1 MEQLIAFI
9 SEILSTVGGWKG
21 MPVQFILSGVLAL
34 VVSSLKVDFIRSLLW
49 DKLGEAKVLLAPVL
63 ALLGAL
69 VAVQP
74 FTWATVWVALST
86 GAGAIALYEIVN
98 AVKKLPFIS
107 PAVSKVLDI
116 VSLFFKKK

>member
-49 DKLGEAKVLLAPVL
+49 DRLGAAKVLLAPVL
-63 ALLGAL
+63 SLLGAL
-69 VAVQP
+69 VVVQP
-74 FTWATVWVALST
+74 FTWETVWVALST

-98 AVKKLPFIS
+98 GLKTLPFVS
-107 PAVSKVLDI
+107 PLVSKVLDLA
-116 VSLFFKKK
+116 SLFFKKK